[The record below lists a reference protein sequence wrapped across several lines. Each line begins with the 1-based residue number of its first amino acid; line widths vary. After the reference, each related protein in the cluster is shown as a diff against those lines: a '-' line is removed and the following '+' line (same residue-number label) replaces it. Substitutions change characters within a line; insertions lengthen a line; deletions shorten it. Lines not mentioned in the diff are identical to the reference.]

1 MVQQSGE
8 IDMLLTWGLSDR
20 YTWLRQ
26 SQKNVAG
33 ALPLDADLN
42 RGAMWGTLKEGWLG
56 D

>member
-1 MVQQSGE
+1 
-8 IDMLLTWGLSDR
+8 MLLTWGLSDR

-26 SQKNVAG
+26 TQPDIAG

-42 RGAMWGTLKEGWLG
+42 RGPMWVTLKERWLG